1 MLSFYGFLLMASV
14 ASLSAGLSCG
24 NVLVLAS
31 LQMITLSMTTLHVS
45 AQTGNTTESC
55 CPKDKFECDNGRCIS
70 PCQVC
75 NGFNNCGDMSD
86 ECNCQGRCGSP
97 HHFLCDNGKCFR
109 SNVRDNG
116 RDDCGDGSDEG
127 SSKST
132 TTTTA
137 PTTTTTAPSRGPKCL
152 QVEEFVDPYEKDEFG
167 WTMLILALNWY
178 HPDYSYLIND
188 YDLNELG
195 DTPEDAVR
203 QLFKCYEEDNRLS
216 EMVATADTNGDTPLC
231 HAARMGTWEM
241 VSMLLDANAPLE
253 SKCYYERTPLF
264 LAVMHNKLSMVKA
277 FLDLGAN
284 TSVTDSTGYT
294 LVDAA
299 TYNTETEPYH
309 PDVEQYLLDN
319 GHITRT

>member
-137 PTTTTTAPSRGPKCL
+137 PTTTTTAPPRAACQHL
-152 QVEEFVDPYEKDEFG
+152 DDNRVVPYAKDSKNK
-167 WTMLILALNWY
+167 TMLMHAINGYSDKRGWFKEYNLNK
-178 HPDYSYLIND
+178 
-188 YDLNELG
+188 LG
-195 DTPEDAVR
+195 DSPEDALR
-203 QLFKCYEEDNRLS
+203 QLLECYEEDNRLS
-216 EMVATADTNGDTPLC
+216 EMLASATNFGQTPLC
-231 HAARMGTWEM
+231 QAASAGTLEM
-241 VSMLLDANAPLE
+241 VNLLLDANAALE
-253 SKCYYERTPLF
+253 TKCQHERTALF
-264 LAVMHNKLSMVKA
+264 NAVRYNELSVVKA
-277 FLDLGAN
+277 FLGAGAN
-284 TSVTDSTGYT
+284 SSVTANSGET
-294 LVDAA
+294 LANAA
-299 TYNTETEPYH
+299 EFNRDNDPKRPE
-309 PDVEQYLLDN
+309 VLQYLLDN
-319 GHITRT
+319 GHVTQK

>member
-14 ASLSAGLSCG
+14 ASLSAGSSCG

-132 TTTTA
+132 TTTT
-137 PTTTTTAPSRGPKCL
+137 TTTAPPRVAC
-152 QVEEFVDPYEKDEFG
+152 QNVDDVGVVPYIKVDSN
-167 WTMLILALNWY
+167 WTMLHWAVNGKDAGGY
-178 HPDYSYLIND
+178 FND
-188 YDLNELG
+188 YNLYAFG
-195 DTPEDAVR
+195 DKPEDPVR
-203 QLFKCYEEDNRLS
+203 ALLECYKEDNRLS
-216 EMVATADTNGDTPLC
+216 EMLASKTVNDETPLC
-231 HAARMGTWEM
+231 LAAEQGTLEQ
-241 VSMLLDANAPLE
+241 VKLLLDANAPLE
-253 SKCYYERTPLF
+253 TKCYDGRAALF
-264 LAVMHNKLSMVKA
+264 NAARYNELSIVKA
-277 FLDLGAN
+277 LLDAGAN
-284 TSVTDSTGYT
+284 TSATSDSGET
-294 LVDAA
+294 LKNAAMHNRDAPPQRP
-299 TYNTETEPYH
+299 E
-309 PDVEQYLLDN
+309 VLQYLLDN
-319 GHITRT
+319 GHVTQK